1 MTQQMWIDDVKIIVN
16 PSGGK
21 SLKEEVINQLNESM
35 KDLKEKYPD
44 LDFEWSN
51 LKISGPIDVDR

>member
-1 MTQQMWIDDVKIIVN
+1 MTQQMWIDNVKIIVN
-16 PSGGK
+16 PSNGK

>member
-1 MTQQMWIDDVKIIVN
+1 MKIIVN
-16 PSGGK
+16 PSAGT

-51 LKISGPIDVDR
+51 LKIKTIDPTDMDT